1 MTKTD
6 LLFETIKKTII
17 DIESD
22 LNIVNKSGVFFA
34 PELYVA
40 FCIGKEV
47 YKNRNIIFGT
57 DKVEWIREANLGNGG
72 PSDICFKVDN
82 KNVVI
87 ELKLRSTSEAY
98 ESDIQKLSR
107 LNTNDEKFFCVLV
120 DKINDNDG
128 RLINLAAISGNKII
142 NVGQHDFLTLYS
154 AYKSKTYCDLNL
166 FRVL

>member
-1 MTKTD
+1 MTNTGF
-6 LLFETIKKTII
+6 LFEVIKETII
-17 DIESD
+17 DIDKD
-22 LNIVNKSGVFFA
+22 LKSINGTGVFFA

-40 FCIGKEV
+40 FCIGKEI
-47 YKNRNIIFGT
+47 YKNRNQIFKN
-57 DKVEWIREANLGNGG
+57 DEVKWARETNLGNGG
-72 PSDICFKVDN
+72 PSDICFKVDD

-87 ELKLRSTSEAY
+87 ELKLRSTTEAY

-107 LNTNDEKFFCVLV
+107 LNESDEKFFCVLV
-120 DKINDNDG
+120 DKLNDKDG

-142 NVGQHDFLTLYS
+142 NVGQHEFLTLFS